1 MNTHG
6 TGLMEATVICMHN
19 HMFSWKNKKNIKT
32 FCLKTTT
39 TTTTK
44 TILSS
49 AMDITGGGVL
59 CLEIMFI

>member
-1 MNTHG
+1 MYVVNTHG
-6 TGLMEATVICMHN
+6 TGLMDATVICMHN

-39 TTTTK
+39 TK

-59 CLEIMFI
+59 CLEIIFI